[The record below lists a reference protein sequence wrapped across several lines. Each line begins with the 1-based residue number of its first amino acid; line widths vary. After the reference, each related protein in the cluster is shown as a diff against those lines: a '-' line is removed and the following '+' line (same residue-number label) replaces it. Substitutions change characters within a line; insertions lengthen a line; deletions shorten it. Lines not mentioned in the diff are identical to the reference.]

1 MKIKKIIQKIFKT
14 FFQFFFK
21 LIYGKVTYQKDN
33 LISPNICIK
42 EIQSEDLINF
52 FKKKYKVYKI
62 KKGRI
67 YTDNVENVS
76 IIDNNNILDNISYQQ
91 ILGNLVGTNQ
101 NVSLYKG
108 TPRIKKKFKGR
119 VLSLA
124 QGASGHSNYY
134 HWLYDLLPKLK
145 LYSEIYKF
153 KDINHLYVSGLKSW
167 QIATLVPIGL
177 DKINI
182 IDTKKNRHIQG
193 DEIIC
198 TDHPSYYSGYI
209 KEESKNIPEWIVKWL
224 RETFLQCEKKFLCND
239 RVFIDRSSSSINHCQ
254 FINDEEVSE
263 FLINKSFTK
272 YKVEQ
277 LSFFEQIYL
286 FSHANFII
294 GAHGAAFANLA
305 FCKKGAKIIEIQP
318 KNYKDLNYK
327 RISDINNLDYH
338 LINTNIVENST
349 MSIGDMN
356 LDVKELDKFFR

>member
-67 YTDNVENVS
+67 YTDNVENVA

-91 ILGNLVGTNQ
+91 ILGNLVGANQ

-119 VLSLA
+119 ILSLA

-134 HWLYDLLPKLK
+134 HWLYDILPKLK
-145 LYSEIYKF
+145 LYSEIYNF
-153 KDINHLYVSGLKSW
+153 KDIQYLYVGKLKSW
-167 QIATLVPIGL
+167 QISTLVPIGL
-177 DKINI
+177 EKIKV
-182 IDTKKNRHIQG
+182 IDTHKNHHVQS

-198 TDHPSYYSGYI
+198 TDPPIYYSGYI

-224 RETFLQCEKKFLCND
+224 RETFLQCEKKFQCND
-239 RVFIDRSSSSINHCQ
+239 KVFIDRSSSSINHCQ
-254 FINDEEVSE
+254 FINDEEISK
-263 FLINKSFTK
+263 FLTIKGFSK

-286 FSHANFII
+286 FNHAKFII

-305 FCKKGAKIIEIQP
+305 FCKKGTKIIEIQP
-318 KNYKDLNYK
+318 KNYIDLNYK
-327 RISDINNLDYH
+327 RISNINNLDYN
-338 LINTNIVENST
+338 LINTNIAEKPHE
-349 MSIGDMN
+349 SIGDIN
-356 LDVKELDKFFR
+356 LDVKVLDKFFK